1 MCFSFSFSFFFYV
14 VTAGAQVWAQTQG
27 QRWSFLR
34 NNHLVSLKWK
44 LLLARWRAS
53 GLRLQGCKSR
63 LSRETRSGF
72 VTTLANSKQRNITMR
87 EAAHSLKNLL
97 IWLLI
102 LSFSLTNNDKK
113 KLFFQHIYINLMRL
127 GVCAF
132 KGQHSSFDILTK
144 QQNVVKSLEWIHL
157 HSQVGSPHLEWEIII
172 YKGTS
177 RKRVFIFWVPT
188 YICLFYMKFYFT
200 LMDEWGL

>member
-1 MCFSFSFSFFFYV
+1 M
-14 VTAGAQVWAQTQG
+14 T
-27 QRWSFLR
+27 
-34 NNHLVSLKWK
+34 
-44 LLLARWRAS
+44 
-53 GLRLQGCKSR
+53 
-63 LSRETRSGF
+63 
-72 VTTLANSKQRNITMR
+72 
-87 EAAHSLKNLL
+87 
-97 IWLLI
+97 
-102 LSFSLTNNDKK
+102 KK
-113 KLFFQHIYINLMRL
+113 KLYFQHIYINLMRL

-157 HSQVGSPHLEWEIII
+157 HSQVGSPPLEWEIII

-200 LMDEWGL
+200 LMDEWGLSFPRGLSRWSHPEPGQNAAGGPSFLWPSVSTTPDFNQSLPPHTHNHTIISCTSASYLIVLCSSDLHLYERCYFALVYMVLLISI